1 MWDAIIP
8 GADLESVL
16 RSGSERVGE
25 RSFACNKRGVKPRHI
40 ETPTSRS
47 GFPSLIVDGVCY
59 HSPYDPIRESSRF
72 FNSLNLEGADIV
84 FQFGWGLGY
93 GSEALRTRCKPSA
106 RILVLEPDNE
116 LLSLSRRCF
125 RDDPAWEDSRFEFV
139 SGIEVC
145 RFFSHEPPLA
155 CQETDNIL
163 WVEWPPAVQLHKPL
177 LEELKKTFR
186 TQLRDRAA
194 NLLTHFQNGR
204 MYFENVV
211 RNFRYQGD
219 ANAGRLFG
227 RFKGKPLVIVS
238 AGPSLDR
245 NIRELQGMESRCFL
259 LAVDTALRP
268 LLEMGITPHAV
279 IIADPQELNAKHI
292 VGAMPKETFL
302 IAEQGVHFTALE
314 AASRRFL
321 FGLGLFPDPLFAQ
334 FGFPRTSLKVWGSVA
349 TAALDF
355 ACQVEAGTVIFTGQD
370 FAFSWNRRYA
380 SHTIFGDSPLQTA
393 DSTGIFETDIWNHS
407 TPTTENL
414 VAYRDFFVR
423 RMKAERQIRFINA
436 TEGGILTQGAEI
448 LSLRDALHQCCN
460 QPMNAG
466 SILKSGYQT
475 QPVKMEALHHL
486 QRVFRREIEDSA
498 CLAGFL
504 DLVAKEA
511 VLKQDR
517 VAVNEAISWGLT
529 VMKGCTTLL
538 L

>member
-1 MWDAIIP
+1 
-8 GADLESVL
+8 LEP
-16 RSGSERVGE
+16 VGE
-25 RSFACNKRGVKPRHI
+25 RSFACTKPDVKPRRI

-47 GFPSLIVDGVCY
+47 GAPSLIVDGVSY

-106 RILVLEPDNE
+106 RILVFEPDNE
-116 LLSLSRRCF
+116 LLNLSRQCF
-125 RDDPAWEDSRFEFV
+125 RDDPAWRDARFEFV
-139 SGIEVC
+139 SGTEVC
-145 RFFSHEPPLA
+145 RFFSQNPPRP

-211 RNFRYQGD
+211 RNFRFQGD
-219 ANAGRLFG
+219 ADAGRLLG

-245 NIRELQGMESRCFL
+245 NIRELQAMESRCFL

-268 LLEMGITPHAV
+268 LLEMGIAPHAV

-292 VGAMPKETFL
+292 VGVMPKETFL

-321 FGLGLFPDPLFAQ
+321 FGLGLFPDPLFAK
-334 FGFPRTSLKVWGSVA
+334 FGFPRTPLNVWGSVA

-355 ACQVEAGTVIFTGQD
+355 ACQVKAGTVIFTGQD

-380 SHTIFGDSPLQTA
+380 SHTIFWDSPLQTA
-393 DSTGIFETDIWNHS
+393 DLNGTFERDIWNQP

-414 VAYRDFFVR
+414 VAYREFFVR
-423 RMKAERQIRFINA
+423 RMKADPQIRFINA
-436 TEGGILTQGAEI
+436 TEGGILTEGAEI
-448 LSLRDALHQCCN
+448 LSLRDAIHQCCN

-466 SILKSGYQT
+466 SILKSCHQT
-475 QPVKMEALHHL
+475 QPARVEALHHL
-486 QRVFRREIEDSA
+486 QKVFRREIEDNT

-511 VLKQDR
+511 VLKHDH
-517 VAVNEAISWGLT
+517 VGVNEAISWGLS
-529 VMKGCTTLL
+529 VMTCRGGL
-538 L
+538 

>member
-1 MWDAIIP
+1 M
-8 GADLESVL
+8 
-16 RSGSERVGE
+16 
-25 RSFACNKRGVKPRHI
+25 PRHI

-47 GFPSLIVDGVCY
+47 GSPSLIVDGVSY

-106 RILVLEPDNE
+106 RILIFEPDDE
-116 LLSLSRRCF
+116 LLNLSRSSF
-125 RDDPAWEDSRFEFV
+125 RDDPAWRDPRFRFV
-139 SGIEVC
+139 SGSQVC
-145 RFFSHEPPLA
+145 RFFSHNPPLA
-155 CQETDNIL
+155 CQETDKIL
-163 WVEWPPAVQLHKPL
+163 WVEWPAAAQLHKSL

-219 ANAGRLFG
+219 ADAGRLFG
-227 RFKGKPLVIVS
+227 KFRGKPLVIVS

-245 NIRELQGMESRCFL
+245 NIRELQGMGNRCFL

-268 LLEMGITPHAV
+268 LLEVGISPHAV
-279 IIADPQELNAKHI
+279 IIADPQEINAKHI
-292 VGAMPKETFL
+292 EGVMPDETFL
-302 IAEQGVHFTALE
+302 IAEQGVHFTALQ
-314 AASRRFL
+314 AAKRRFL
-321 FGLGLFPDPLFAQ
+321 FGLGLFPDSLIAR
-334 FGFPRTSLKVWGSVA
+334 FGFTRTKLDVWGSVA

-355 ACQVEAGTVIFTGQD
+355 ACHVEANPVIFTGQD

-380 SHTIFGDSPLQTA
+380 SHTIFGDSPLETLV
-393 DSTGIFETDIWNHS
+393 SSGGGGIFETDIWNHA

-423 RMKAERQIRFINA
+423 RMKAERHIRFINA
-436 TEGGILTQGAEI
+436 TEGGILTEGAEL
-448 LSLRDALHQCCN
+448 LSLRDALHQSCI
-460 QPMNAG
+460 QPLHAE
-466 SILKSGYQT
+466 SILESCHRVR
-475 QPVKMEALHHL
+475 PVTMDALNHL
-486 QRVFRREIEDSA
+486 QRVLRRETEDNAS
-498 CLAGFL
+498 LAGFL

-517 VAVNEAISWGLT
+517 DGVNDAMAWGLA
-529 VMKGCTTLL
+529 VVSANS
-538 L
+538 

>member
-1 MWDAIIP
+1 MKA
-8 GADLESVL
+8 
-16 RSGSERVGE
+16 
-25 RSFACNKRGVKPRHI
+25 GVMPRHI
-40 ETPTSRS
+40 ETPSSRS
-47 GFPSLIVDGVCY
+47 GSPSLVVDGVSY

-72 FNSLNLEGADIV
+72 FNSLNLEDADIV

-93 GSEALRTRCKPSA
+93 ASEALRTRCKPSA
-106 RILVLEPDNE
+106 RILVLEPDDE
-116 LLSLSRRCF
+116 LLNLSRSCF
-125 RDDPAWEDSRFEFV
+125 QDDPTWRDPRFQFV
-139 SGIEVC
+139 SGSQVC
-145 RFFSHEPPLA
+145 RFFSHNPPLV

-163 WVEWPPAVQLHKPL
+163 WVEWPAAAQLHKPL

-219 ANAGRLFG
+219 ADAGRLFG
-227 RFKGKPLVIVS
+227 KFKGKPMVIVS

-245 NIRELQGMESRCFL
+245 NIRELQGVESRCFL

-268 LLEMGITPHAV
+268 LLEMGIVPHAV

-292 VGAMPKETFL
+292 VGVMPKETFL

-314 AASRRFL
+314 GASRRFL
-321 FGLGLFPDPLFAQ
+321 FGLGLFPDPLFAK
-334 FGFPRTSLKVWGSVA
+334 FGFPRTPLNVWGSVA
-349 TAALDF
+349 TAALDL
-355 ACQVEAGTVIFTGQD
+355 ACKVEAGTVIFTGQD
-370 FAFSWNRRYA
+370 FAFSWNRKYA
-380 SHTIFGDSPLQTA
+380 NHTIFGDSPLEST
-393 DSTGIFETDIWNHS
+393 DSSGWAGVFETDIWNHA

-436 TEGGILTQGAEI
+436 TEGGILTEGAEL

-460 QPMNAG
+460 QTMNSEATLV
-466 SILKSGYQT
+466 SCHRV
-475 QPVKMEALHHL
+475 QPVTMEALVHL
-486 QRVFRREIEDSA
+486 ERVLRREIEDSVS
-498 CLAGFL
+498 LEGFL

-517 VAVNEAISWGLT
+517 DGVNEAIAWGLT
-529 VMKGCTTLL
+529 VMGKG
-538 L
+538 